1 MSVFYWCHSANM
13 CYRTILFRRTDHIHR
28 WLWGHKQPVRTESTG
43 HFPCDYRGR
52 TFSDSGGVGF
62 GEGSP
67 KNPHQLPMVC
77 VFSSVQGLSRIRLLV
92 TPWIAA
98 RRAPLYVF
106 SRVQLF
112 ETPWTVACQ
121 APLSVEFSRQ
131 EYWIRLPFPSPVD
144 LPNIGIE
151 LVSPKS
157 PPLAGGPFTTEAP
170 GKSQTLPRQCLNFQV
185 WSAQHQ
191 LKMGA
196 VT

>member
-1 MSVFYWCHSANM
+1 MQLQGENVQWQWWGRFWGGESKEPTSAP
-13 CYRTILFRRTDHIHR
+13 D
-28 WLWGHKQPVRTESTG
+28 G
-43 HFPCDYRGR
+43 
-52 TFSDSGGVGF
+52 
-62 GEGSP
+62 
-67 KNPHQLPMVC
+67 VC
-77 VFSSVQGLSRIRLLV
+77 VQSSSVQSLSRIWLFV

-121 APLSVEFSRQ
+121 APLSMEFSRQ
-131 EYWIRLPFPSPVD
+131 VYWIRLPFPSPVD

-151 LVSPKS
+151 LMSPKS
-157 PPLAGGPFTTEAP
+157 PALAGGPFTTEAP

-196 VT
+196 ET